1 MSKRPMDINDDEI
14 RVISPAGDSHPKK
27 RPGNKKKGRG
37 LLIGIVVSVVAVL
50 LAVTLYFILGKTSV
64 SDDKEESL
72 AEPSVF
78 VADADV
84 PSDSVKGFVEACD
97 TVVNGKG
104 LTFLTPHNSV
114 PVLVI
119 GEEALSDT
127 TSVLVA
133 QAADIRADN
142 GRITG
147 SFVLNGDL
155 ISKGEAKAGFC
166 AIVDGRITI
175 GVADATPML
184 EQAIE
189 SNGYFFRQYPLVVG
203 GQIVENKPKGMSFR
217 KALVEKDG
225 CIGIA
230 MSRER
235 LTFHEF
241 SQTLVD
247 AGVRNAIYLVGG
259 TSPGYYKDAEGRLIK
274 FGKEE
279 EDIEKFVNFIVWKY
293 E

>member
-1 MSKRPMDINDDEI
+1 MSNRPMDINDDEI
-14 RVISPAGDSHPKK
+14 RVISPAGDPHPEK
-27 RPGNKKKGRG
+27 RPGNKRKGRV
-37 LLIGIVVSVVAVL
+37 LLTGIVVSVVVVLSAV
-50 LAVTLYFILGKTSV
+50 ALYFIFRKTSV
-64 SDDKEESL
+64 SDDRQEALFES
-72 AEPSVF
+72 PVS

-84 PSDSVKGFVEACD
+84 SSDTDKGFVEVCD
-97 TVVNGKG
+97 TVVKGIG
-104 LTFLTPHNSV
+104 LTFLTPHNAV
-114 PVLVI
+114 PILTI

-127 TSVLVA
+127 TSLLVA

-142 GRITG
+142 GKIAG
-147 SFVLNGDL
+147 SFVLKGDL

-166 AIVDGRITI
+166 VIVDGRITI

-203 GQIVENKPKGMSFR
+203 GQVIENKPKGISLR

-230 MSRER
+230 MSKER
-235 LTFHEF
+235 LTFHDF
-241 SQTLVD
+241 SQALVD
-247 AGVRNAIYLVGG
+247 AGVRNAIYLVGS
-259 TSPGYYKDAEGRLIK
+259 TSPGYYKNAEGRVVR

-279 EDIEKFVNFIVWKY
+279 ESIGEYVNFIVWK
-293 E
+293 